1 MSSACVVITDQ
12 EFEKFLEFGVR
23 LLLEDINGAT
33 GRTLTKR
40 ESPGFYALPLPGLP
54 SDVTGNIG
62 GMKLTNNVDPNLVK
76 LANDIFG
83 SDQVLRPVVNYEA
96 PANPLPPSLDPFDLT
111 SNYRPE
117 QQRPPGPSQ
126 DIPFSIQ
133 DILEALDEV
142 NQFPPTDETY
152 ERPYSPS
159 PPLSYPPATHKPP
172 PPQTYV
178 IHTPQLH
185 EGKPG
190 DKNIGHQDTPVIYNP
205 PSVHDTPVIYN
216 PPSVHDAPVI
226 YNPPSID
233 PYKLVTEKYQTTTKL
248 PKKIQHTTKH
258 PHSIRDKL
266 PVIAK
271 PPGNIYKKPN
281 KITEAPKKPQD
292 YYAVIPY
299 KDITKL
305 FELLNK
311 HVHEPIKHKAPHKTE
326 KKKENKNPFK
336 TRITHFRIPQEK
348 KKKVKHM
355 KKKQGRKKVVEIC
368 SKSGTSFFALFTLGT
383 LAVNL
388 MINFVFNL
396 MIMIRT
402 TGGSHYYICFLLE

>member
-1 MSSACVVITDQ
+1 M
-12 EFEKFLEFGVR
+12 R
-23 LLLEDINGAT
+23 LLLEDING
-33 GRTLTKR
+33 GGRRTLAKR
-40 ESPGFYALPLPGLP
+40 ETPGFYALPLPQLP
-54 SDVTGNIG
+54 PDVTGNIA
-62 GMKLTNNVDPNLVK
+62 GMKLTNNVDPNLVN
-76 LANDIFG
+76 LANEIFG

-96 PANPLPPSLDPFDLT
+96 PSNPLPPSVDPFDLT
-111 SNYRPE
+111 SNFRPE
-117 QQRPPGPSQ
+117 PLGPQ
-126 DIPFSIQ
+126 GPTPDIPFSIQ

-142 NQFPPTDETY
+142 NQFPPTDESY
-152 ERPYSPS
+152 EKPYSPS
-159 PPLSYPPATHKPP
+159 PPLSYPPATHRPPPP

-178 IHTPQLH
+178 IHTPPLYDGNQ
-185 EGKPG
+185 G
-190 DKNIGHQDTPVIYNP
+190 DKNAGKPPPVNQDTPVIYNP

-216 PPSVHDAPVI
+216 PPSVHETPVI
-226 YNPPSID
+226 YNPPSVHETPVIFNPPPND
-233 PYKLVTEKYQTTTKL
+233 PYKVVTEKYETTPKL
-248 PKKIQHTTKH
+248 PVKIKHTTKH

-266 PVIAK
+266 PELAK
-271 PPGNIYKKPN
+271 PPGNIYEKPN

-336 TRITHFRIPQEK
+336 TRVTHFRIPQEK
-348 KKKVKHM
+348 KKKIKHA
-355 KKKQGRKKVVEIC
+355 KKKKGRKKVVEIC
-368 SKSGTSFFALFTLGT
+368 SKSGTNFFALFTLGT

-396 MIMIRT
+396 MIMIRA
-402 TGGSHYYICFLLE
+402 TGGSHY